1 MMQYFQGKII
11 KIKMPV
17 NQVKSTLTGYCPP
30 GGQEQFKTNC
40 YKEKGVWIMKKKIYI
55 IGVMTVLAITS
66 FGCGGKKDA
75 ANNDKVAE
83 ATTEEITTETTE
95 RVTEQSGKKK
105 AEKTTEAT
113 TEKVSENKKSEKS
126 DKKKSDSKTDKSKA
140 ANTAAQSDKAVTQPA
155 NNSKDVVTTTT
166 NSSTSNNTSANN
178 TSQTTQTSSKP
189 QTTECQHNWIAV
201 THTVHH
207 DAVMGERIVESA
219 VYAHWYCRDCQKYY
233 ISVWDDPCGAANGS
247 DASYCLKPAVRETYE
262 VTPAYDETVTDYYK
276 CSKCG
281 ATR

>member
-1 MMQYFQGKII
+1 
-11 KIKMPV
+11 MPV

-55 IGVMTVLAITS
+55 IGVMTVLAITC

-83 ATTEEITTETTE
+83 ATTEITTETTE
-95 RVTEQSGKKK
+95 KVTEQSDKKT
-105 AEKTTEAT
+105 EVTTEAT
-113 TEKVSENKKSEKS
+113 TEKGTEDKKSEKS

-140 ANTAAQSDKAVTQPA
+140 ANTAAQSEKAVTQPA

-178 TSQTTQTSSKP
+178 TSQTTQVSSKP
-189 QTTECQHNWIAV
+189 QTTECQHNW
-201 THTVHH
+201 VHV
-207 DAVMGERIVESA
+207 DAVMGERCVKPA
-219 VYAHWYCRDCQKYY
+219 VTAHWYCRDCQKYY
-233 ISVWDDPCGAANGS
+233 ISVWDDPHGAANGS
-247 DASYCLKPAVRETYE
+247 DASYDLEPAVFETYE
-262 VTPAYDETVTDYYK
+262 VSPAYDY

-281 ATR
+281 ARK